1 MSHVRKSRRLSC
13 AYLCFLK
20 TLKVWSLG
28 KLSLLSVSA
37 WKETLPIGD
46 DDDSDVTYKQHDSV
60 W

>member
-1 MSHVRKSRRLSC
+1 MHENVDVFR

-20 TLKVWSLG
+20 TLKVWSFG
-28 KLSLLSVSA
+28 KLSLLSLSA